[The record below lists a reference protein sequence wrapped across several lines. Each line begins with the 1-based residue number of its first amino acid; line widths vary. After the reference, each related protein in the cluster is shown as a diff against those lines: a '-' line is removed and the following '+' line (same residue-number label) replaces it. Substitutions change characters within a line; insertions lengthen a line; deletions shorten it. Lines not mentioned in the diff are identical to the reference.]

1 MKADAENGQAEDG
14 AGHIEAED
22 DDDDQEWEGFDEDQD
37 VVDCNDEAYMSV
49 LSKLSAGGVGGDMA
63 QFLVGGDWDDL
74 DDEDDFHSPIDNIDE
89 LHFVNDI
96 LKEAYAREPEIYQQV
111 QAALPPEV
119 VAS

>member
-1 MKADAENGQAEDG
+1 
-14 AGHIEAED
+14 
-22 DDDDQEWEGFDEDQD
+22 
-37 VVDCNDEAYMSV
+37 
-49 LSKLSAGGVGGDMA
+49 MA
-63 QFLVGGDWDDL
+63 NSTDL

-119 VAS
+119 VASCQQLFNAADASRS